1 MDKKCHHL
9 IIDKEFKALS
19 PLYSKDILSK
29 AETDILLS
37 GSLSSPIKV
46 WGNTIL
52 TDFLSYQICH
62 KLNIPFEI
70 ERITFYSRSDALL
83 YTCRTFIETEN
94 LSEPHNRYLI
104 GKAYFYMC
112 ALMADV
118 YHGRRPNPFSKEHTQ
133 ILKNKYARNKT
144 AFIAASLFHVS
155 PTTVTK
161 YASFANAIDEIRK
174 KNMVVSD
181 AILEQSFRISMEN
194 TIALAKLPTARITWA
209 YKEGITKLPE
219 NFFEAHLQLPP
230 KADPQIKQMPAYDKD
245 AELSSPTLTINAW
258 NTSME
263 RFLRISKLSLASDE
277 AKEKLNQALI
287 KLSNTATLIQFKIK
301 ESDHES

>member
-37 GSLSSPIKV
+37 GTLSSPIKV

-70 ERITFYSRSDALL
+70 ERISFYSRSDALL
-83 YTCRTFIETEN
+83 YACRTFIGTEN
-94 LSEPHNRYLI
+94 LPEPHNRYLI

-112 ALMADV
+112 SLMTDV
-118 YHGRRPNPFSKEHTQ
+118 YHGRRPNPFAKEHTQ

-161 YASFANAIDEIRK
+161 YASFANAVDEIRK
-174 KNMVVSD
+174 KNMIVGD
-181 AILEQSFRISMEN
+181 AILEQSFKISMEN
-194 TIALAKLPTARITWA
+194 TISLAKLPSTRIAWA
-209 YKEGITKLPE
+209 YKEGITKLPD
-219 NFFEAHLQLPP
+219 NFFEARPQLPP

-245 AELSSPTLTINAW
+245 AELSSLTLTINAW
-258 NTSME
+258 NASME

-301 ESDHES
+301 ESDNES

>member
-9 IIDKEFKALS
+9 NIDKEFKALS

-29 AETDILLS
+29 AETDILLA

-104 GKAYFYMC
+104 GKA
-112 ALMADV
+112 
-118 YHGRRPNPFSKEHTQ
+118 
-133 ILKNKYARNKT
+133 
-144 AFIAASLFHVS
+144 
-155 PTTVTK
+155 
-161 YASFANAIDEIRK
+161 
-174 KNMVVSD
+174 
-181 AILEQSFRISMEN
+181 
-194 TIALAKLPTARITWA
+194 
-209 YKEGITKLPE
+209 
-219 NFFEAHLQLPP
+219 
-230 KADPQIKQMPAYDKD
+230 
-245 AELSSPTLTINAW
+245 
-258 NTSME
+258 
-263 RFLRISKLSLASDE
+263 
-277 AKEKLNQALI
+277 
-287 KLSNTATLIQFKIK
+287 
-301 ESDHES
+301 

>member
-9 IIDKEFKALS
+9 IIDKEFKSLS
-19 PLYSKDILSK
+19 PLYSKDSLSK

-70 ERITFYSRSDALL
+70 ERITFYSRNDALL
-83 YTCRTFIETEN
+83 YSCRTFIETET
-94 LSEPHNRYLI
+94 LPEPHNRYLI

-112 ALMADV
+112 ALMTDV
-118 YHGRRPNPFSKEHTQ
+118 YHGRRQNPFSKEHTQ
-133 ILKNKYARNKT
+133 ILENKYARNKT

-181 AILEQSFRISMEN
+181 AILEQAFRISMEN

-245 AELSSPTLTINAW
+245 AELSSLTLTINAW

-287 KLSNTATLIQFKIK
+287 KLSNMATLIQFKIK
-301 ESDHES
+301 ESDNES

>member
-118 YHGRRPNPFSKEHTQ
+118 YHGRRPNPFAKEHTQ

-219 NFFEAHLQLPP
+219 NFFEA
-230 KADPQIKQMPAYDKD
+230 
-245 AELSSPTLTINAW
+245 SPTASSKGRSANQTNA
-258 NTSME
+258 S
-263 RFLRISKLSLASDE
+263 I
-277 AKEKLNQALI
+277 
-287 KLSNTATLIQFKIK
+287 
-301 ESDHES
+301 

>member
-1 MDKKCHHL
+1 
-9 IIDKEFKALS
+9 
-19 PLYSKDILSK
+19 
-29 AETDILLS
+29 
-37 GSLSSPIKV
+37 
-46 WGNTIL
+46 
-52 TDFLSYQICH
+52 
-62 KLNIPFEI
+62 
-70 ERITFYSRSDALL
+70 
-83 YTCRTFIETEN
+83 
-94 LSEPHNRYLI
+94 
-104 GKAYFYMC
+104 
-112 ALMADV
+112 
-118 YHGRRPNPFSKEHTQ
+118 
-133 ILKNKYARNKT
+133 
-144 AFIAASLFHVS
+144 
-155 PTTVTK
+155 
-161 YASFANAIDEIRK
+161 
-174 KNMVVSD
+174 MVVSD

-245 AELSSPTLTINAW
+245 AELSSLTLTINAW

-287 KLSNTATLIQFKIK
+287 RLSNTATLIQFKIK